1 MYRAGKREI
10 INSNFIAT
18 LETVELFLL
27 LTKNFDRYENNDMTK
42 VIMVLTYIVDVIGR
56 SYSKCFILKSRR
68 VY

>member
-42 VIMVLTYIVDVIGR
+42 VIMALTYIVDVIGR